1 MHTRQG
7 GHHAGIAL
15 VGHGGHGPVFGH
27 GEVAAADA
35 HVRRDELAAQLHAGH
50 LDQLL
55 DVGVLLFARGLGE
68 VVGHLVT
75 RKMDGGHDHVRGA
88 FMAQLDDPFA
98 QVRLVH
104 NQAFGLQRGIEL
116 DFLGG
121 HGFGFDH
128 PLDVVFLGDA
138 GDDLIGFLGRGR
150 AMHVHA
156 ALFRLLLELLVEFLH
171 VLAGV
176 VLGFGYLGDEAALV
190 HFLED
195 GFAVGPVG
203 HGKGVQSAAQ
213 KIVLQG
219 LIDLLAVIGKRFGG
233 FMHGLSPPEE

>member
-1 MHTRQG
+1 
-7 GHHAGIAL
+7 
-15 VGHGGHGPVFGH
+15 
-27 GEVAAADA
+27 
-35 HVRRDELAAQLHAGH
+35 
-50 LDQLL
+50 
-55 DVGVLLFARGLGE
+55 
-68 VVGHLVT
+68 
-75 RKMDGGHDHVRGA
+75 MDGGHDHVGGA

-104 NQAFGLQRGIEL
+104 DQAFGLQCGIEL